1 MNKTIGSRMTKLLVA
16 GSLLSV
22 MVPPIMNWDYAY
34 AAGAVNTTAS
44 ISADQLQ
51 QKLADAMQTRSET
64 ISFTYKGNV
73 QELKSR
79 LQTAIDQAMKID
91 PYINYTIKSY
101 EFSYKGTATS
111 ADVTVKLN
119 YRETKEQTAY
129 VDNTVKAALVQIITP
144 GMTDHEKAKA
154 IHDWI
159 VKRLKYDVT
168 LQKYTAYDGL
178 STGSTVCQGY
188 TLLAYKMLNQAGIT
202 NQIIEGRAGGQL
214 HAWNLVQLGG
224 KWYHMDTTWDD
235 PTPDRP
241 NEVSTA
247 YYMLTDAEMR
257 QDHTWTKQYPAASTS
272 YRDTLNSLIA
282 QGGTASKE
290 YKQLYQALEYDLK
303 QNGNTLSTAND
314 IKTLASKAMKSG
326 SNSLLFVYKGNE
338 SKLKQDLEVLYKLGV
353 KSVSYKVSDLKGAGG
368 LRVELSWT

>member
-1 MNKTIGSRMTKLLVA
+1 MKKTIGSRMSRLLVA
-16 GSLLSV
+16 GSLLTV
-22 MVPPIMNWDYAY
+22 MVPQVMDWDYAY
-34 AAGAVNTTAS
+34 AAGAVNTAAS

-79 LQTAIDQAMKID
+79 LQTAIDQAMIID

-119 YRETKEQTAY
+119 YRETKEQTAF
-129 VDNTVKAALVQIITP
+129 VDSTVKTALAQMITP
-144 GMTDHEKAKA
+144 GMSNHEKAKV

-159 VKRLKYDVT
+159 VKRLKYDET

-188 TLLAYKMLNQAGIT
+188 ALLAYKMLNQAGIP
-202 NQIIEGRAGGQL
+202 NRIIEGRAGGQL
-214 HAWNLVQLGG
+214 HAWNLVQLDG

-241 NEVSTA
+241 NEVSTT
-247 YYMLTDAEMR
+247 YYMLTDTEMR
-257 QDHTWTKQYPAASTS
+257 QDHAWTKQYPAASTS

-282 QGGTASKE
+282 PGGAASKA
-290 YKQLYQALEYDLK
+290 YKQLYQALEYDLT
-303 QNGNTLSTAND
+303 QNGNTLSTASD

-326 SNSLLFVYKGNE
+326 SRSLLFVYKGSE
-338 SKLKQDLEVLYKLGV
+338 SKLKQDLQVLYKLGV
-353 KSVSYKVSDLKGAGG
+353 KSVSYKVSDLKGTGG
-368 LRVELSWT
+368 LRIELSWT